1 MDIFK
6 SIPTIVIIISVI
18 NICYGQKQIFELN
31 STLQNSYSNL
41 EVSSDGKKLLINK
54 YSNGS
59 HKLQLWQ
66 LSGDQYELTNEY
78 LLPLNVSSLKA
89 SDDFKRVLISN
100 NNANILIIPA
110 TVYVLEIQ
118 DDKFKILGSGIEESD
133 RKSDFNQVE
142 FSGDGNTL
150 ALSDNQNGYVNV
162 YRYQN
167 SNWKLMGDSIKFPK
181 LFDTELAISKDG
193 NRLAINTQLAPN
205 SSYSTMIYDYINGAW
220 VHNHTM
226 QDIGSCIKMSDDGII
241 IYSSTKSN
249 KFLVHSEVD
258 GAFKQTDP
266 PITLSSVNGSCY
278 ALEVS
283 KNGNHAIIGTF
294 ITGQNTGT
302 VAIIDKIDGQWVE
315 RKNLLF
321 KLKRPYYFGRDLG
334 ISNDGSRIFVASTAT
349 LGGIIGI
356 SDSRFSGGL
365 YLRAY
370 VDVNKN
376 QQMESNETY
385 LSNVHFIIDKDWFS
399 FPATDGFTKL
409 YLTEGQYKINA
420 ALPDKFNKIDEIDIN
435 ISSGKVDTTFIPI
448 SPVPFYYENQTLA
461 SLPICNTK
469 QKLKIH
475 VLNLGLTSI
484 STKVI
489 LQFDPKL
496 KNLSYSL
503 PHIQIDSNT
512 VELITDNFGYGEAK
526 NIEVDYQIPS
536 EESLG
541 DTIKFVL
548 TMITNELSG
557 SYSDTIKKLIT
568 QVIVCSYDPNDISVI
583 PVGFGPK
590 AYTNKNSPLIYRIRF
605 QNTGNF
611 PVTTVMIKDT
621 ISQYLDMSTFKI
633 LETSHPL
640 TETLYQNGET
650 KFIFENINLPDAVKN
665 EPLSHG
671 YIIYEIHP
679 MKDLPEQTPI
689 YNIAYIYFD
698 LNKPII
704 TNTVKNTMITDSDFD
719 QAILA
724 IDCDDNDPKIFPGA
738 TEIANNNID
747 EDCDGQDLVSSA
759 NDWKNPLIHIQ
770 PNPASDI
777 IFINLDEHIPFSS
790 ALIDLNGRRYSGQS
804 DSNQMCVTLVPN
816 GFYILEITIKESGHK
831 IFENVVINH

>member
-1 MDIFK
+1 MGFSK
-6 SIPTIVIIISVI
+6 SISTIIIIILVI
-18 NICYGQKQIFELN
+18 NICDGQKQIFELN
-31 STLQNSYSNL
+31 SNLQNSYNNI

-66 LSGDQYELTNEY
+66 ISGDQYELTNEY

-100 NNANILIIPA
+100 NNANILIITA
-110 TVYVLEIQ
+110 TVYVLELQ
-118 DDKFKILGSGIEESD
+118 DDKFTILGSGIEESD
-133 RKSDFNQVE
+133 RKGDFNKVE

-150 ALSDNQNGYVNV
+150 TISDNQNGYVNV

-181 LFDTELAISKDG
+181 LFDIELAISKDG
-193 NRLAINTQLAPN
+193 NRLAINTQLALN

-220 VHNHTM
+220 VHNHTI
-226 QDIGSCIKMSDDGII
+226 QDIGSCIKLSDDGNK

-249 KFLVHSEVD
+249 NFLVHSEV
-258 GAFKQTDP
+258 GGTFKQTDP
-266 PITLSSVNGSCY
+266 PITLTSVYGSCFS
-278 ALEVS
+278 LEVS

-294 ITGQNTGT
+294 VSGQNSGS

-315 RKNLLF
+315 RKNLLY

-370 VDVNKN
+370 VDLNKN
-376 QQMESNETY
+376 QQMESNESY
-385 LSNVHFIIDKDWFS
+385 LNDIHFIIDKDWFS
-399 FPATDGFTKL
+399 FPATDDFTKL

-420 ALPDKFNKIDEIDIN
+420 ALPDKFNKIDEIDIS
-435 ISSGKVDTTFIPI
+435 ITSGKVDTTLIPI
-448 SPVPFYYENQTLA
+448 SPVPFYYENLTLA

-469 QKLKIH
+469 QNLNIH

-484 STKVI
+484 STKVM
-489 LQFDPKL
+489 LQYDQKL

-512 VELITDNFGYGEAK
+512 VALITDNFDYGQAK
-526 NIEVDYQIPS
+526 NISIDYQVPS

-548 TMITNELSG
+548 TMITQGVSG
-557 SYSDTIKKLIT
+557 LYSDTIRKLIT
-568 QVIVCSYDPNDISVI
+568 QEIVCGYDPNDISVM
-583 PVGFGPK
+583 PLGFGPK
-590 AYTNKNSPLIYRIRF
+590 AYTHKYLPLTYRIRF

-611 PVTTVMIKDT
+611 PVTTVLVKDT
-621 ISQYLDMSTFKI
+621 ISQHLDMSTFKI
-633 LETSHPL
+633 LETSHAL
-640 TETLYQNGET
+640 TETKYQNGET
-650 KFIFENINLPDAVKN
+650 QFIFENINLPDMVKN

-671 YIIYEIHP
+671 HIVYEIHP
-679 MKDLPEQTPI
+679 IKDLPEQTPI
-689 YNIAYIYFD
+689 YNTAYIYFD

-719 QAILA
+719 QSILA
-724 IDCDDNDPKIFPGA
+724 DDCDDSDPKIYPGA
-738 TEIANNNID
+738 IEIPNNNID

-759 NDWKNPLIHIQ
+759 TNWINPLIHIY
-770 PNPASDI
+770 PNPASDN
-777 IFINLDEHIPFSS
+777 IFINVGEHIPFNS
-790 ALIDLNGRRYSGQS
+790 ALIDLQGRRYSFQS
-804 DSNQMCVTLVPN
+804 DSNQIYVKFIPN

-831 IFENVVINH
+831 IFKNVVIRN